1 MVMRNIE
8 RRPIKAALSAL
19 GIAMAVSVL
28 ILGSFTLDAINYLVD
43 FQFRLAQ
50 RQDVMITFVEPTV
63 GGVAREV
70 ENLPGVLNADFFR
83 SVPTRIRHKHF
94 DRRVGVMGLD
104 GDSQLFRLIDD
115 QERPVELPKDGL
127 MLNTKLAE
135 LIDAQL
141 GDVVT
146 IEVLEG
152 QRGKYDVPVTAMVTE
167 LGGLNAY
174 MHSSALHRLLQE
186 GPHVSGAFL
195 QVDSQQTAALYRE
208 LKETPRVAGVSVK
221 AAAMQSFNDTIANN
235 LGKIRGFNIFFA
247 TVIAVGVVYNSARIA
262 LSERSRELA
271 TLRVMGFS
279 KGEVST
285 ILLGELALLTVVAI
299 PTGMLIGYALAYWVA
314 LGLDTEVYRVPLV
327 VNPSTYAMAASV
339 VLVSAIGSGWIVRRG
354 LGNLNLVAVLKTRE

>member
-1 MVMRNIE
+1 
-8 RRPIKAALSAL
+8 
-19 GIAMAVSVL
+19 
-28 ILGSFTLDAINYLVD
+28 
-43 FQFRLAQ
+43 
-50 RQDVMITFVEPTV
+50 
-63 GGVAREV
+63 
-70 ENLPGVLNADFFR
+70 
-83 SVPTRIRHKHF
+83 
-94 DRRVGVMGLD
+94 
-104 GDSQLFRLIDD
+104 
-115 QERPVELPKDGL
+115 
-127 MLNTKLAE
+127 
-135 LIDAQL
+135 
-141 GDVVT
+141 
-146 IEVLEG
+146 
-152 QRGKYDVPVTAMVTE
+152 
-167 LGGLNAY
+167 
-174 MHSSALHRLLQE
+174 LHRLLQE

-354 LGNLNLVAVLKTRE
+354 LRNLNLVAVLKTRE